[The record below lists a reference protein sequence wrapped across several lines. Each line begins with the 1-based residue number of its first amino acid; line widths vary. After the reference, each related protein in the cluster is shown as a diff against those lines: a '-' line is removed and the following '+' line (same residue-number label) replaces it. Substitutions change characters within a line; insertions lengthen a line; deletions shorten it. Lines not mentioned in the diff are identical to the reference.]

1 MYNLSEYSNKPG
13 ENVYFRNK
21 MYISGD
27 LYSKFLEYNKLL
39 DKQNKLS
46 AFYYESNAHLR
57 TFDASY
63 FKNKGILA
71 DMRA

>member
-1 MYNLSEYSNKPG
+1 MYNLNEYRNKPAD
-13 ENVYFRNK
+13 NVYFRNK
-21 MYISGD
+21 MFISGA
-27 LYSKFLEYNKLL
+27 LYSKFIEYNKLL
-39 DKQNKLS
+39 DKQDKLS
-46 AFYYESNAHLR
+46 AFYYGSNAHLR